1 VLKAGPGRTY
11 RLYPTGHKGHLQHF
25 LYARDSKTAYWV
37 MESKKKKKKKKEKEK
52 KKKKGNLRK

>member
-37 MESKKKKKKKKEKEK
+37 MESKKKKKKKRKRKEK
-52 KKKKGNLRK
+52 KERKS